1 MNPLTFHA
9 CIFSGVICNACGV
22 AIDNANMRPSRLD
35 RHRNSTHPD
44 MALDAKHQ
52 LERANETMNDVAK
65 CLSAF
70 GTHGGKAQVCETFL
84 TRANVMWC
92 AHASCCRA
100 YEDYHQHSGRNR
112 AEHRESGHFT
122 DKIMKCPKLP
132 KSTKI
137 LSWTPG
143 IWWML

>member
-1 MNPLTFHA
+1 M
-9 CIFSGVICNACGV
+9 
-22 AIDNANMRPSRLD
+22 
-35 RHRNSTHPD
+35 
-44 MALDAKHQ
+44 
-52 LERANETMNDVAK
+52 AK

-132 KSTKI
+132 KSTMIYFAQEDWNFESYESKFSNFFKRALNSVPNQI
-137 LSWTPG
+137 PVNLQLAVAYSSFFLRPRGHRKMSTVATTYIDEAPPRP
-143 IWWML
+143 L